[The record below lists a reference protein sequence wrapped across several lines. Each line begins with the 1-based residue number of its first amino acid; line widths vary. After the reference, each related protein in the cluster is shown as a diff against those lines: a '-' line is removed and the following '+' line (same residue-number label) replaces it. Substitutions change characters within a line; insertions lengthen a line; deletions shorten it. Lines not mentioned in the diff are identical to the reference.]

1 MPFTREQVQRYI
13 QFARTLNP
21 VIPPE
26 SRPELV
32 QCYRMLRSND
42 LLGERCAVCTAVL
55 CCVGFVFVFFVVCTL
70 QTHDEEILL
79 CL

>member
-1 MPFTREQVQRYI
+1 VHKEGGLERASKDVPFTREQVQRYI

-32 QCYRMLRSND
+32 QCYRALRSND
-42 LLGERCAVCTAVL
+42 LLGE
-55 CCVGFVFVFFVVCTL
+55 
-70 QTHDEEILL
+70 
-79 CL
+79 